1 MYEWMDG
8 EKGFSTATR
17 EDFRPRVAWVVEKPV
32 CYIRAHGQGTN
43 IPLHQPARSV
53 SQAHPYA
60 YVPSV
65 ERGNAHEIEFCL
77 GGGDGDG
84 RRRACVDLEGGVC
97 RERRKRGEFRMILIW
112 RRRQQLAAPF
122 ARARRGWLDS
132 REGLVLLLLYGLFG
146 FLLGLGRGRVDHRAP
161 PLPSS
166 SSSQVTP

>member
-8 EKGFSTATR
+8 GKGFSTATR

-32 CYIRAHGQGTN
+32 CYIRTHGQGTN

-65 ERGNAHEIEFCL
+65 ERGKAHEIEFCL

-84 RRRACVDLEGGVC
+84 RRRTCVDLEGGVC
-97 RERRKRGEFRMILIW
+97 RERRKRGGFRMILIW

-122 ARARRGWLDS
+122 ARARGEGGWT
-132 REGLVLLLLYGLFG
+132 
-146 FLLGLGRGRVDHRAP
+146 RGRDLCCCCMDCLAFCWVSVGGESITAPP

-166 SSSQVTP
+166 SSQVTP